1 MTPQNNSAIS
11 QQTWDALNA
20 HDIEKFKELLAEDC
34 VYQSDVLP
42 EPVRGRDA
50 IGGLMQMYIGA
61 FPDLRFTVERMHESG
76 DHVITEWHGVGTHKG
91 EFMGIAPTGR
101 RGPGVRGCTVVKI
114 TNGRIVEDRVYW
126 DSGVLLRQLQQG

>member
-1 MTPQNNSAIS
+1 MEKHDGHLSRRTRNAMRPLPSCGLASCQYLIAEVWTMTPQNNSAIS

-76 DHVITEWHGVGTHKG
+76 DHVITEWHGV
-91 EFMGIAPTGR
+91 
-101 RGPGVRGCTVVKI
+101 
-114 TNGRIVEDRVYW
+114 
-126 DSGVLLRQLQQG
+126 